1 MKKSSSDKLSINGG
15 SPIRKSPL
23 PPRRTFGKAELKM
36 VKKVFDNSWKT
47 GVDFFSQGK
56 FEQNFTKKY
65 CEFHGGGY
73 ADAVNSG
80 TSAIYVAFQA
90 LDIEPG
96 SDVIVSPAT
105 NPGGIMPIALQ
116 NVKMIIP
123 DSEPNSFN
131 ISPDEFEKSITPKTR
146 AAVLTHLGG
155 HPVDLYPIIEI
166 AKSKGIKILEDC
178 SQAHGALYK
187 GKKVGTFTE
196 ISASS
201 TMCSKTLTSGG
212 NGGII
217 YTKNKDLHWHAR
229 SLADRGK
236 PFLDPNY
243 HFRMTTNNLYP
254 ALNYNSDELSC
265 AMGITSLKKLQKT
278 INKRLKIAKKIDQG
292 LKHCSAVY
300 SVNLALPNTKPSIFF
315 HTVGVKLEK
324 LKVSKIKFANA
335 IAAEG
340 LTLNTDYRD
349 ITCEWKWIPD
359 YVRNYKKTENAL
371 SFRDR
376 SFNILFNENYGDKEV
391 KDVINSILKVERFYT
406 K

>member
-1 MKKSSSDKLSINGG
+1 MKSDKLAIEGG
-15 SPIRKSPL
+15 VPVRRKPL
-23 PPRRTFGKAELKM
+23 PSRRTFGKAELKM
-36 VKKVFDNSWKT
+36 VKRVFDNSWKT

-56 FEQNFTKKY
+56 YEEMFTKKY

-80 TSAIYVAFQA
+80 TAAIYVAFQA
-90 LDIEPG
+90 LDIESG

-105 NPGGIMPIALQ
+105 NPGGIMPIVLQ
-116 NVKMIIP
+116 NVKMIIS
-123 DSEPNSFN
+123 DSDPNSFN
-131 ISPDEFEKSITPKTR
+131 ISPDNFEKSITPKTR

-155 HPVDLYPIIEI
+155 HPIDLYPIIEI
-166 AKSKGIKILEDC
+166 AKAKGIKILEDC

-217 YTKNKDLHWHAR
+217 YTKNRDLHWHAR

-243 HFRMTTNNLYP
+243 HFRITTNYLYP
-254 ALNYNSDELSC
+254 ALNHNTDELSC
-265 AMGITSLKKLQKT
+265 AMGISSLAKLQKT
-278 INKRLKIAKKIDQG
+278 IEKRSKIVKKIDQG
-292 LKHCSAVY
+292 LNSCSVVY
-300 SVNLALPNTKPSIFF
+300 PVNLALPDTKASIFF
-315 HTVGVKLEK
+315 HTVGVKVEK
-324 LKVSKIKFANA
+324 LNVSKVQFAKA

-349 ITCEWKWIPD
+349 ITCEWKWIPK
-359 YVRNYKKTENAL
+359 YVTNYSHTRNTIN
-371 SFRDR
+371 FRDR
-376 SFNILFNENYGDKEV
+376 SFNILFNENYGDKEI
-391 KDVINSILKVERFYT
+391 KDIIKSIIKVEKFYT
-406 K
+406 R